1 MKIDSESLTWVS
13 VNSIETIKRSIIFP
27 KHTVRSQNDVRTDF
41 IDGGAWNKLKILIY
55 FTFSC
60 MQNTVWISV
69 WCFSIV
75 NYTSV
80 FMSLDFFAQ
89 KP

>member
-1 MKIDSESLTWVS
+1 M
-13 VNSIETIKRSIIFP
+13 
-27 KHTVRSQNDVRTDF
+27 RSQNDVRTDF

-55 FTFSC
+55 FTYSC
-60 MQNTVWISV
+60 MQNTVWITV

-89 KP
+89 KPLNQFNLSEFSSLPVYKQIQGL